1 MGTNVQSCVSILTDP
16 IQLPIALPLLS
27 CACYLVKRN
36 GLLLTWRKTQVAV
49 SEVLFS
55 DHSLPK

>member
-1 MGTNVQSCVSILTDP
+1 MWEPMYKVVSILTDP

-36 GLLLTWRKTQVAV
+36 GLLLTWRETQVAV
-49 SEVLFS
+49 SGSVIF
-55 DHSLPK
+55 